1 MDVKTRMRV
10 IKLMEKEN
18 ANPEFFKEIGV
29 DAQIKQIDEESGR
42 TDNSGYTRE
51 AVKC

>member
-1 MDVKTRMRV
+1 MDAKTRMSA
-10 IKLMEKEN
+10 IKLMEKEK
-18 ANPEFFKEIGV
+18 AYPDFFKEIGV
-29 DAQIKQIDEESGR
+29 DAQIKQIDEGSGR